1 MRFDPPLVRG
11 TLLRRYK
18 RFLADVQLADTVTGG
33 EKPGEMTRETTGETV
48 VAHCPNPGSMLSVAA
63 PGSEVWLSP
72 CDKPGR
78 VLRWT
83 WELIRVGEAL
93 VGINT
98 NRTNDLVA
106 EAVRLQ
112 RIPELVGYTSVRR
125 EVRYGRN
132 SRIDL
137 LLEAPD
143 RPTCFVEV
151 KNVTLRR
158 GTTAD
163 WPVEFPDSVTGR
175 GAKHLA
181 ALADAVAQGHRAVML
196 YVAQRADARH
206 LRLAAD
212 IDPGYVAAAAQA
224 SAAGVESICYRCR
237 VDMNEVLVA
246 NAIPIDCPDR
256 PARLD

>member
-18 RFLADVQLADTVTGG
+18 RFLADVLLAN
-33 EKPGEMTRETTGETV
+33 GETV
-48 VAHCPNPGSMLSVAA
+48 VAHCPNPGSMLSVAE
-63 PGSEVWLSP
+63 PGSDVWLTP
-72 CDKPGR
+72 NDKPGR

-83 WELIRVGEAL
+83 WELIRVGEAF

-98 NRTNDLVA
+98 DRPNRLA
-106 EAVRLQ
+106 MEALILQ
-112 RIPELVGYTSVRR
+112 SIPEFTGYASIRR

-158 GTTAD
+158 GSAAGQ
-163 WPVEFPDSVTGR
+163 PVEFPDSVTGR

-181 ALADAVAQGHRAVML
+181 ELADAVALGHRAVML
-196 YVAQRADARH
+196 YVAQRADGQR
-206 LRLAAD
+206 LRFAAD
-212 IDPGYVAAAAQA
+212 IDPGYAAAAVQA
-224 SAAGVESICYRCR
+224 RAAGVESICYRCR
-237 VDMNEVLVA
+237 VNVDEVHLA
-246 NAIPIDCPDR
+246 DAIPIDW
-256 PARLD
+256 PA